1 MEDDEMAVLD
11 AGFSLVQAVEANM
24 LRCLIRLAKNITF
37 GATAGKIP
45 ERTSDKGPA
54 PSQYKAEIVR
64 PLERKHGDKTLPAT
78 KADET
83 HTFTNEEGREIVIH
97 IWNKLYFLER
107 QLKKVSNEEKKK
119 ALRHTPIKVMAIYDP
134 RYDEPLLVGTPLLEL
149 EPEAT
154 PKIYAARWPVEGCR
168 KLESTFY
175 LAVEARTMYTTSRQ
189 CNVYLYYHCFWGHC

>member
-64 PLERKHGDKTLPAT
+64 PLERNMVIKHCQQQKQMKPIRSRMKKG
-78 KADET
+78 E
-83 HTFTNEEGREIVIH
+83 NR
-97 IWNKLYFLER
+97 YSYLE
-107 QLKKVSNEEKKK
+107 QTIFSGTSIEK
-119 ALRHTPIKVMAIYDP
+119 R
-134 RYDEPLLVGTPLLEL
+134 
-149 EPEAT
+149 
-154 PKIYAARWPVEGCR
+154 
-168 KLESTFY
+168 
-175 LAVEARTMYTTSRQ
+175 
-189 CNVYLYYHCFWGHC
+189 

>member
-1 MEDDEMAVLD
+1 MIASVGEANGQRIALLKNATVPDLKTNDEAGRTKQLYKQVVIELEDDEMAVLD

-83 HTFTNEEGREIVIH
+83 IRSRMKKGEKSLFISGTNYIF
-97 IWNKLYFLER
+97 WN
-107 QLKKVSNEEKKK
+107 VN
-119 ALRHTPIKVMAIYDP
+119 
-134 RYDEPLLVGTPLLEL
+134 
-149 EPEAT
+149 
-154 PKIYAARWPVEGCR
+154 
-168 KLESTFY
+168 
-175 LAVEARTMYTTSRQ
+175 
-189 CNVYLYYHCFWGHC
+189 